1 VLPEII
7 IKKKIKNPPLGVRG
21 LMKVIISGGGTGGHI
36 YPAVAIANELKAID
50 PATDILFVGAEGK
63 MEMEKVPKA
72 GYQIVGLPIAGINRS
87 NLLSNIGL
95 PIKLAKS
102 LLKARS
108 VIKEFKP
115 DVVVGVGG
123 YASGPTLLM
132 ASLMNIPIFIQEQN
146 SYAGVTNKFLAKKA
160 KKICVAYPNMD
171 KFFPADKIILTGNP
185 VRKDILDTASKRDK
199 AIAHFG
205 LDADRKTLLIIGGSQ
220 GAKTINESILAGLND
235 LISNDLQVIWQTGKL
250 FIEKAKSGVEAIQ
263 TKRVYVSDFIY
274 EMDLAYAAADL
285 VVSRAGALSVS
296 ELCLA
301 AKPSILVPLPTAAED
316 HQTQNAMSLVNSQ
329 AAILVKDIE
338 SREKLIDEVIKLA
351 DNQQIMSQLSQN
363 IKKLGKPNA
372 GQEIA
377 RTIKNQAP

>member
-1 VLPEII
+1 
-7 IKKKIKNPPLGVRG
+7 
-21 LMKVIISGGGTGGHI
+21 MKVIISGGGTGGHI

-50 PATDILFVGAEGK
+50 PATEILFVGAEGK

-72 GYQIVGLPIAGINRS
+72 GYRIVGLPIAGINRS

-199 AIAHFG
+199 AITHFG
-205 LDADRKTLLIIGGSQ
+205 LDGDRKTLLIIGGSQ

-316 HQTQNAMSLVNSQ
+316 HQTQNAMSLVNNQ
-329 AAILVKDIE
+329 AAILVKDTE
-338 SREKLIDEVIKLA
+338 AREKLIDEVIKLA
-351 DNQQIMSQLSQN
+351 DNQSFMNQLSQN
-363 IKKLGKPNA
+363 IKQLGKPNA

-377 RTIKNQAP
+377 HQIVSTAP